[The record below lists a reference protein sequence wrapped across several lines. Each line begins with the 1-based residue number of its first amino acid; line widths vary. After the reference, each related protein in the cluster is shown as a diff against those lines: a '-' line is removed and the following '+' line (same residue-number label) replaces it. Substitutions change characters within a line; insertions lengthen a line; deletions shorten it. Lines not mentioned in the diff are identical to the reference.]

1 MVKDFAKGTNTFGDP
16 KIFPAMRWL
25 KLRDQLIEM
34 GTLSVDDRRFYYDSE
49 KAYTEE
55 VLARAWIM
63 GSTLN
68 NSIMMRDL
76 NWVPSICIIDEAAQA
91 LEPDTVIPL
100 AIFQPY
106 LRVVILA
113 GDDSQL
119 RPTVLSNAKTNEF
132 IHSTSMSLMECL
144 INSQVHPIILLG
156 ENFRCRPEITDLV
169 SKHFYEGKLQSH
181 KSRQNPSRCYIAFMD
196 VAEQM
201 EWPDVW
207 GPSNMFFVDVV
218 DGISRRDAAFSRYNF
233 ANVTV
238 IMRMLADLL
247 THTDNILAQDVTILT
262 PYKAQVIRLER
273 MIQGAMEISPEWG
286 PLLQG
291 VTVSTIDNYQGRDNE
306 IVFLDL
312 VLAGGNERKAGFMS
326 DKHRLNVAL
335 SRAKDVL
342 IVVGN
347 KAKLKRIGG
356 LKSTAEDAQRLL
368 SVIEDVGPT
377 YVAEAGKCPDCNESL
392 HPGSYCHGTGN
403 LLG

>member
-1 MVKDFAKGTNTFGDP
+1 M
-16 KIFPAMRWL
+16 
-25 KLRDQLIEM
+25 
-34 GTLSVDDRRFYYDSE
+34 
-49 KAYTEE
+49 
-55 VLARAWIM
+55 
-63 GSTLN
+63 
-68 NSIMMRDL
+68 
-76 NWVPSICIIDEAAQA
+76 
-91 LEPDTVIPL
+91 
-100 AIFQPY
+100 
-106 LRVVILA
+106 VILA

-119 RPTVLSNAKTNEF
+119 RPIVLSNAKTNEF
-132 IHSTSMSLMECL
+132 IHSTSMSLMERL
-144 INSQVHPIILLG
+144 INSQVHPVILLG

-169 SKHFYEGKLQSH
+169 SKNFYEGKLQSH

-201 EWPDVW
+201 EWPDAW
-207 GPSNMFFVDVV
+207 GLSNMFFVDVV
-218 DGISRRDAAFSRYNF
+218 DGISHRDATFSRYNF

-356 LKSTAEDAQRLL
+356 LKSTAEDAQHFL
-368 SVIEDVGPT
+368 SVIEDIGLI
-377 YVAEAGKCPDCNESL
+377 YVVEAGKCTDCNESL
-392 HPGSYCHGTGN
+392 HPGSYCHDTSN